1 MAKKKK
7 KGKKNNETKNIK
19 RGISFELVKLVKK
32 EYVLV
37 GGILLV
43 GILLRL
49 VYIFQLKNNDPYFF
63 APHAGD
69 DTYMYVT
76 AAKEILEGTFPKTPF
91 GYNPLYYYFL
101 SLCYLISGYNL
112 IFPRVIQFILGVI
125 TCLLTYLIG
134 KQLFNK
140 PIGMIGALLCA
151 VCGTLI
157 FYEGVLLST
166 ALTTFFS
173 CASLFFFLR
182 GKEEGITKNLVLGA
196 VCLGLATL
204 SQPNVIIFLPFIL
217 IWMLI
222 TYKIPKKEVI
232 TKYAIVLLAFFI
244 TISPVT
250 IRNCIYGGKFIL
262 LTTAGGFQ
270 FWIGNN
276 EHANASFDLCQ
287 PYLNNLQERMK
298 KEGKELYVAD
308 VLDFVKRE
316 PVKFIKLQLKKFLLL
331 VSKWGVPHQTHYEQ
345 GKIYSSLLRL
355 PIIISFDIFFIL
367 GLTGIFFSL
376 KSWKKSLLL
385 YGFIFAYS
393 FSVILFVVIE
403 RYRPPVLPIMAIFTG
418 FLLYFWYEKFR
429 LKYYKPILLSLILL
443 FLCSVLTYAERIYGL
458 CVCFTNPNG
467 VYTEKEEC
475 LIIKDCGNLGYES
488 WREGNVITL
497 EGNSMMIKKELIINR
512 DISSAEDINFVMT
525 YMVERNIGG
534 FIININGISSP
545 PISCANFYQF
555 GTINSFKIKIASYI
569 LKKGL
574 NIITLKMING
584 AILSLPID
592 TFHIYGRSYFSEN
605 NGKDW
610 VKIKGEYQMGL
621 EIKTK
626 EKII

>member
-1 MAKKKK
+1 
-7 KGKKNNETKNIK
+7 
-19 RGISFELVKLVKK
+19 
-32 EYVLV
+32 
-37 GGILLV
+37 
-43 GILLRL
+43 
-49 VYIFQLKNNDPYFF
+49 
-63 APHAGD
+63 
-69 DTYMYVT
+69 
-76 AAKEILEGTFPKTPF
+76 
-91 GYNPLYYYFL
+91 
-101 SLCYLISGYNL
+101 
-112 IFPRVIQFILGVI
+112 
-125 TCLLTYLIG
+125 
-134 KQLFNK
+134 
-140 PIGMIGALLCA
+140 
-151 VCGTLI
+151 
-157 FYEGVLLST
+157 
-166 ALTTFFS
+166 
-173 CASLFFFLR
+173 
-182 GKEEGITKNLVLGA
+182 
-196 VCLGLATL
+196 GLATL
-204 SQPNVIIFLPFIL
+204 SQPNTIVFLPFIL

-222 TYKIPKKEVI
+222 TYKIPKKEI
-232 TKYAIVLLAFFI
+232 IAKYAIVLLAFFI

-276 EHANASFDLCQ
+276 EHARGSFDLCQ

-298 KEGKELYVAD
+298 KEGKDLYLAD

-316 PVKFIKLQLKKFLLL
+316 PVKFIKLQFKKFLLF

-355 PIIISFDIFFIL
+355 PIIISFDIFVIL

-376 KSWKKSLLL
+376 KYWKKSLLL

-403 RYRPPVLPIMAIFTG
+403 RYRPPVLPIMANFAG
-418 FLLYFWYEKFR
+418 FLLYYWYEKFR

-467 VYTEKEEC
+467 VYTEKDGW

-488 WREGNVITL
+488 WREGNEVTL
-497 EGNSMMIKKELIINR
+497 DDSKIIKKELIIDR
-512 DISSAEDINFVMT
+512 DISEVKDINFIMSYMT
-525 YMVERNIGG
+525 MENRGG
-534 FIININGISSP
+534 FIIDINGIVSP
-545 PISCANFYQF
+545 VISCADFYQF
-555 GTINSFKIKIASYI
+555 ATINKFKIKIAGYI

-592 TFHIYGRSYFSEN
+592 TFHNYGRSYVSEN

-610 VKIKGEYQMGL
+610 AKIKGEYQIGL
-621 EIKTK
+621 EL
-626 EKII
+626 KI